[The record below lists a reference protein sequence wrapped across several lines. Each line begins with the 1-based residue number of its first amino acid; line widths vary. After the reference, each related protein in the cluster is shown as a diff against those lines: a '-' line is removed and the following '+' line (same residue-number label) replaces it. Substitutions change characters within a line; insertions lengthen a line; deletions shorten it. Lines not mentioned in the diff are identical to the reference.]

1 MEDAAGTERR
11 SGIPCRDKG
20 HEDDKDNGFK
30 KQNKEDIMDTST
42 LYRIKNG
49 DTGQMVADG
58 LKDNFDT
65 LGANILE
72 KDEITELTGYRVNMA
87 TLMSESPE
95 SEDIATAIGGWDNL
109 VSAVNDRKPVTGYY
123 SDRFTTAVHCEI
135 MSADKIILVVN
146 SETTAIKFK
155 ITNTS
160 GTLGCSRE
168 DTVLQTAYD
177 ETFQTD
183 DKTVAGA
190 VNEVNTKVA
199 SVQESVGGLEEAV
212 SGVEEILK
220 LINNER
226 I

>member
-20 HEDDKDNGFK
+20 HEDGKDNGFK

-49 DTGQMVADG
+49 DTGQQVADG
-58 LKDNFDT
+58 LKGNFDT
-65 LGANILE
+65 LGAKILE

-87 TLMSESPE
+87 TLMLESPE

-123 SDRFTTAVHCEI
+123 SGRFTTAVHCEI
-135 MSADKIILVVN
+135 MSADKIILAVN
-146 SETTAIKFK
+146 SETTAIKFN

-168 DTVLQTAYD
+168 DTVLQTASD
-177 ETFQTD
+177 ESLQTD

-199 SVQESVGGLEEAV
+199 SVQESVGELEEAV

>member
-1 MEDAAGTERR
+1 
-11 SGIPCRDKG
+11 
-20 HEDDKDNGFK
+20 
-30 KQNKEDIMDTST
+30 MDTST

-49 DTGQMVADG
+49 DTGQQVADG
-58 LKDNFDT
+58 LKNNFDT
-65 LGANILE
+65 LGAKILE
-72 KDEITELTGYRVNMA
+72 KDEITGLTGYRVNMA

-123 SDRFTTAVHCEI
+123 SGRFTTAVHCEI
-135 MSADKIILVVN
+135 MSADKIILAVN

-168 DTVLQTAYD
+168 DTVLQTASD

-199 SVQESVGGLEEAV
+199 SVQESVGKLEEAV